1 MTRRPLRRIAGLAFA
16 LPALGL
22 AAGCGTEPRTSSAVR
37 PPSPIT
43 LSAVI
48 SGNTITVSPARF
60 GAGPVALAVANLT
73 NRAQRVTFETAGRG
87 TGFRQQTGP
96 INPRDT
102 AQLQATLAPG
112 QATVRVDDD
121 SIRGATLQVGRERTS
136 AQDDLLQP

>member
-1 MTRRPLRRIAGLAFA
+1 MSPRLLRRHAGLCLA
-16 LPALGL
+16 LPALAL
-22 AAGCGTEPRTSSAVR
+22 LAGCGTEPRTSSATR

-48 SGNTITVSPARF
+48 SGDSVTVSPARF
-60 GAGPVALAVANLT
+60 GAGPVTLAVANLSD
-73 NRAQRVTFETAGRG
+73 RAQRVTFETAGRG

-112 QATVRVDDD
+112 QATVRVDGEGV
-121 SIRGATLQVGRERTS
+121 RAATLQVGRQRTS

>member
-1 MTRRPLRRIAGLAFA
+1 MTLRSLRRLAGLALP
-16 LPALGL
+16 LPALAL
-22 AAGCGTEPRTSSAVR
+22 VAGCGTEPRTSSEVR

-48 SGNTITVSPARF
+48 SSDGVTVSPSRF
-60 GAGPVALAVANLT
+60 GAGPVTVAVANLT
-73 NRAQRVTFETAGRG
+73 NRAQRVTFQTAGRG

-112 QATVRVDDD
+112 QATISVDDD
-121 SIRGATLQVGRERTS
+121 AVRAATLQVGRERAS